1 LADQAST
8 AGKPHTTSYETII
21 KGVRQASKYMSRRN
35 ASAPQL
41 EAAFTY
47 LSAVVD
53 GEVTRLDQHAETA
66 TIQKALARR

>member
-1 LADQAST
+1 MRMTDIIYQIEKVEALPRDIAS
-8 AGKPHTTSYETII
+8 KLTSYETI
-21 KGVRQASKYMSRRN
+21 VRQASKYMSRRN

-53 GEVTRLDQHAETA
+53 G
-66 TIQKALARR
+66 